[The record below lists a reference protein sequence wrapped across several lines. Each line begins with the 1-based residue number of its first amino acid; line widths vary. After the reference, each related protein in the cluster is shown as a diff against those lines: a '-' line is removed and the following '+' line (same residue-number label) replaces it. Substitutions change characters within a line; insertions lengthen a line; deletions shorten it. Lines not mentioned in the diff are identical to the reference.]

1 MVVGHPFWIV
11 VVLQYLT
18 QCLPNRGLRIAI
30 VSNLELNERALFS
43 NPKGNI
49 DVPSLYVAFDA
60 ITTIRLQ
67 VEQIQLVANIA

>member
-18 QCLPNRGLRIAI
+18 QCLSYRGLRIAI